1 MKFDTP
7 MLRRLLPSMAC
18 LFVGSALADCV
29 DGARQPRSAEVEF
42 HRRATAALVAALPP
56 VPAGAEADGA
66 PYDFARLPGIG
77 LLCKEQKDGDFS
89 ISVSRRYLVRVSEA
103 ESRRLQ
109 AQRKEIDDQILAL
122 LKLPP
127 EAAAERSDLERQA
140 GAADQARNAA
150 LKAGDKATADARLA
164 EAQRLFASS
173 SEVDRRHRDAVK
185 PQVDALQERRKAF
198 VVEDQRASVGV
209 AVNVVKLP
217 AAGAQP
223 GGAYG
228 AGSPQRSAGL
238 RVNNVVWG
246 VGGPPGPLRDA
257 VAEAV
262 DRTRLQAMVGKPLP
276 SEAESEAVAR
286 AAPPPKAMA
295 STAATAS
302 PAPVPVERPSTP
314 APASPT
320 AQTAAVA
327 PAPPVDSAP
336 TPEDKVKKA
345 ADAVNKLR
353 GLFGK

>member
-1 MKFDTP
+1 MKFDAP

-18 LFVGSALADCV
+18 LFVAAAHADCV
-29 DGARQPRSAEVEF
+29 DGERQPRAAELEF
-42 HRRATAALVAALPP
+42 HRRATAALIAALPP

-66 PYDFARLPGIG
+66 LHDFARLPAIG
-77 LLCKEQKDGDFS
+77 LLCKEQKDGEFS
-89 ISVSRRYLVRVSEA
+89 ISVSRRYLLRVSEA
-103 ESRRLQ
+103 ERQRLH
-109 AQRKEIDDQILAL
+109 AQRSDIDDQILAL

-127 EAAAERSDLERQA
+127 EAAAERSGLERQA
-140 GAADQARNAA
+140 SAADQARNAA

-164 EAQRLFASS
+164 EAQRLFAAA

-209 AVNVVKLP
+209 AMNVVKLP

-228 AGSPQRSAGL
+228 TASPQRSAGL
-238 RVNNVVWG
+238 KVHNLVWG

-262 DRTRLQAMVGKPLP
+262 DRARLQALVGRPLP
-276 SEAESEAVAR
+276 SEAESEAVAK
-286 AAPPPKAMA
+286 AAPSPKAMA

-302 PAPVPVERPSTP
+302 SAAAAFERPSAP

-320 AQTAAVA
+320 APTAAVA
-327 PAPPVDSAP
+327 PALPAASAP
-336 TPEDKVKKA
+336 TPETNVKKA
-345 ADAVNKLR
+345 AEAVNKLR